1 MIRSLDGKTP
11 VIHPTAF
18 VSETAYLVGDVE
30 IGPRSSI
37 WPGVVIRADS
47 GKIKIGSG
55 TNIQDNS
62 VLHAD
67 HDAEI
72 GDYVTIGHGVI
83 CHAGKIGNGS
93 LLGNN
98 CTLNEGVVIGAN
110 SLVAAGS
117 VLNEN
122 KVYEDNA
129 LIRGT
134 PGKALGT
141 VKERHTE
148 LMKRAAA
155 SYVNRIQRYTDAG
168 LGHIWQEAVT

>member
-11 VIHPTAF
+11 VIDPTAF
-18 VSETAYLVGDVE
+18 VSETAYLIGDVE
-30 IGPRSSI
+30 VGPRSSI

-47 GKIKIGSG
+47 GKIKIGAG

-67 HDAEI
+67 DDAEI
-72 GDYVTIGHGVI
+72 GDNVTIGHAVV
-83 CHAGKIGNGS
+83 CHARKIGDGS

-98 CTLNEGVVIGAN
+98 CTLNDGVVIGAN

-141 VKERHTE
+141 VRERHTE
-148 LMKRAAA
+148 LMNRAAA
-155 SYVNRIQRYTDAG
+155 SYVNRIERYIDAG
-168 LGHIWQEAVT
+168 LGHTGQSAT

>member
-1 MIRSLDGKTP
+1 MIRSLDGETP
-11 VIHPTAF
+11 VIHSTAF

-30 IGPRSSI
+30 VGPRSSI

-47 GKIKIGSG
+47 GKIKIGTG

-67 HDAEI
+67 DDAEI
-72 GDYVTIGHGVI
+72 GDDVTIGHGVI
-83 CHAGKIGNGS
+83 CHARKIGNGS

-98 CTLNEGVVIGAN
+98 STLNDGVVIGVN

-122 KVYEDNA
+122 NVYEDNA

-134 PGKALGT
+134 PGKVLGT
-141 VKERHTE
+141 VRERHTE

-155 SYVNRIQRYTDAG
+155 SYVNRIERYIDAG
-168 LGHIWQEAVT
+168 LGHTGQSVT

>member
-11 VIHPTAF
+11 VIDPTAF

-30 IGPRSSI
+30 VGPRSSI

-47 GKIKIGSG
+47 GKIKIGTG

-67 HDAEI
+67 DDAEI
-72 GDYVTIGHGVI
+72 GDNVTIGHGVI
-83 CHAGKIGNGS
+83 CHARTIGDGM

-98 CTLNEGVVIGAN
+98 STLNDGVVIGKN

-148 LMKRAAA
+148 LMLRAAA
-155 SYVNRIQRYTDAG
+155 SYVNRISRYTDAG
-168 LGHIWQEAVT
+168 LGHTGQPAT

>member
-1 MIRSLDGKTP
+1 MIRSLDGKSA
-11 VIHPTAF
+11 VIDPTAF
-18 VSETAYLVGDVE
+18 VSETAYLIGDIE

-47 GKIKIGSG
+47 GKIKIGAG

-67 HDAEI
+67 DDAEI
-72 GDYVTIGHGVI
+72 GDDVTIGHGVV
-83 CHAGKIGNGS
+83 CHARKVGNGS

-98 CTLNEGVVIGAN
+98 STLNEGVVIGNN

-117 VLNEN
+117 TLNEN
-122 KVYEDNA
+122 TVFEDNA
-129 LIRGT
+129 LVRGT

-141 VKERHTE
+141 VRERHTA
-148 LMKRAAA
+148 LMKGAAA
-155 SYVNRIQRYTDAG
+155 SYVRRIERYVDAG
-168 LGHIWQEAVT
+168 LDHAGQSVT